1 LEEYRND
8 VDIMCIG
15 VRFRFFHS
23 KRKKRKKKKKKKE
36 GGGFYDLTYKTLTTF
51 FSVIWICPVMM
62 GYKLSTFG
70 SCFDNKFCLS
80 LVVDLRQQ
88 KLAPYSSWP

>member
-1 LEEYRND
+1 VLGFVSSIQKE
-8 VDIMCIG
+8 
-15 VRFRFFHS
+15 
-23 KRKKRKKKKKKKE
+23 KKGKKKKKKKE

-80 LVVDLRQQ
+80 LVVDLGINTMLS
-88 KLAPYSSWP
+88 KH